1 MKNIIAIIK
10 LAKPLYKLIILVGIL
25 IVIVSLFQLATPL
38 LSKFIVD
45 EIVAQINGTGGN
57 LQRLIWLI
65 GAAFGT
71 SVLGV
76 LVTALSERLGDHLTG
91 EIRRFLTE
99 RYYHKVLTLPQS
111 FYDSQI
117 SGKVVNQLNRG
128 IQTIHDFINTLTNFI
143 LPNILQIILSLA
155 VMFYYSVPVG
165 FFILI
170 LFPIYVT
177 LSNYST
183 KIWGKEEAKKN
194 VLEDKVRGRIS
205 EVIGNIK
212 LVKSFITELQEY
224 RFVSENLKKINRIF
238 AKQSRDFHIFDMYR
252 NLSLQVIL
260 AIVNIV
266 IFYSTFQGTLTI
278 GELVLLLQLI
288 GMTRAPLFA
297 MSYILEQVQRAE
309 QGSKEYFEVMDLPS
323 VELYD
328 SEETVERVK
337 QAKIE
342 FRNVSFKYEESDMV
356 IKDMSF
362 TLNPNEQVALVGH
375 SGVGKSTIVSLILK
389 FYDVTNGQ
397 IHFND
402 TPYAELTHKFIRN
415 NVSLVFQENELFSS
429 TIFDNVAYGMKATE
443 EDVMR
448 ALKLANAFSFVEK
461 LPNGIHS
468 EIGERGVRLS
478 GGQKQRIQIARAIL
492 KDAPILILDE
502 ATSSLDARS
511 EKEVQ
516 VGLEKLVHN
525 RLTLIIAHRFSTI
538 QDVHKIIVLDKGGV
552 VDCGT
557 PQELARKPGIYSD
570 LLRYQVEGNKKLL
583 EQYELY

>member
-10 LAKPLYKLIILVGIL
+10 LAKPLYHL
-25 IVIVSLFQLATPL
+25 IVIVGVLIVVVSLFQLATPL

-45 EIVAQINGTGGN
+45 EIVAQMDGSGGN

-65 GAAFGT
+65 AAAFGT

-128 IQTIHDFINTLTNFI
+128 IQTIHDFINTSTNFI
-143 LPNILQIILSLA
+143 LPNLLQIVLSLA

-224 RFVSENLKKINRIF
+224 RFVSDNLKKINRIF
-238 AKQSRDFHIFDMYR
+238 ARQSRDFHIFDMYR

-328 SEETVERVK
+328 AEETVKRVDS
-337 QAKIE
+337 AKIE
-342 FRNVSFKYEESDMV
+342 FKNVSFKYEESDIV

-389 FYDVTNGQ
+389 FYDVTKGQ
-397 IHFND
+397 ILFNE
-402 TPYAELTHKFIRN
+402 TPYSELSHKWIRN
-415 NVSLVFQENELFSS
+415 NISLVFQENELFSS
-429 TIFDNVAYGMKATE
+429 TIFENVAYGMKASE
-443 EDVMR
+443 EDVTR

-557 PQELARKPGIYSD
+557 PQELAKKPGIYSD